1 MVLLNTNDISK
12 RQINTAQQQMIRIDQ
27 IITDIWVLRYGK
39 H

>member
-1 MVLLNTNDISK
+1 MVLLKTNDISK
-12 RQINTAQQQMIRIDQ
+12 RQINTTQQQMIRIDQ

>member
-12 RQINTAQQQMIRIDQ
+12 RQINTTQQQMIRIDQ

>member
-12 RQINTAQQQMIRIDQ
+12 RQINTTQQQMIRTDQ